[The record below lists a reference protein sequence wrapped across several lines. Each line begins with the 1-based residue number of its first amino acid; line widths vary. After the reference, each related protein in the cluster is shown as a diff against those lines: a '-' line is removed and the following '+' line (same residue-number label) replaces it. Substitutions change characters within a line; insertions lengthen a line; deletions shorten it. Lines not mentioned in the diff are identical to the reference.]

1 MNKVVLLTLIGT
13 LALTTGG
20 CSFFSSFADTQE
32 KLREETSQSNPLKTD
47 STQAQLETTDEDFAD
62 LELAKLETE
71 KLPEI
76 AGLIPAT
83 DPDARVRS
91 SIRGRN
97 DPFSVVALNPRLKMK
112 EDANKLKKEPAKSST
127 IANQNN
133 YGRYTQ
139 ARPDPSYTTP
149 EVSAPPEA
157 FEPTLANDVVV
168 SGMYEANGK
177 IRLIVKAPEETSSR
191 YVEVGQYLSNGQVL
205 VKRVDRNRYSNPKVI
220 LEQSGMEV
228 AKTIGEDV
236 ADGESIS
243 SLPPAPSP
251 DWGTAISLR
260 ASQSP

>member
-13 LALTTGG
+13 LALATGG
-20 CSFFSSFADTQE
+20 CSFFSGFADSQE
-32 KLREETSQSNPLKTD
+32 KLREETAQSNPLKTD
-47 STQAQLETTDEDFAD
+47 STQAQIETTEEDFAD

-71 KLPEI
+71 SLPEI

-91 SIRGRN
+91 SVRGRN
-97 DPFSVVALNPRLKMK
+97 DPFSVVALNPRLKLK
-112 EDANKLKKEPAKSST
+112 EDANKLKKESAKPASA
-127 IANQNN
+127 IANQNR

-139 ARPDPSYTTP
+139 ARPDRSYNNP

-157 FEPTLANDVVV
+157 FEPTLANNVVV

-191 YVEVGQYLSNGQVL
+191 YVKVGDYLSNGQVL

-228 AKTIGEDV
+228 AKTIGED
-236 ADGESIS
+236 ATDGESIS
-243 SLPPAPSP
+243 SLPPAPGH

-260 ASQSP
+260 ANQ

>member
-20 CSFFSSFADTQE
+20 CSFFSNFADSQE
-32 KLREETSQSNPLKTD
+32 KLKEETAQSNPLKTD
-47 STQAQLETTDEDFAD
+47 STQAQLETAGEDFAD

-71 KLPEI
+71 NLPEI

-91 SIRGRN
+91 SVRGRN
-97 DPFSVVALNPRLKMK
+97 DPFSVVALNSRLKIK
-112 EDANKLKKEPAKSST
+112 EDAKKKEPAKPSNT
-127 IANQNN
+127 IANRNS
-133 YGRYTQ
+133 YGDNTQTQ
-139 ARPDPSYTTP
+139 ADRGYTAP
-149 EVSAPPEA
+149 EISAPPEA
-157 FEPTLANDVVV
+157 LEPTLANNVVV

-228 AKTIGEDV
+228 AKTIGED
-236 ADGESIS
+236 ATDGESIS
-243 SLPPAPSP
+243 SLPPAP
-251 DWGTAISLR
+251 DHNWATAISLR
-260 ASQSP
+260 ANP